1 MAAAARVAGCAVSPA
16 LITGVTRTGRLPGSS
31 PDRGIRATTGTGLAP
46 GYLIGGRRGRRRPAN
61 GVAGGRAARSGRTAL
76 ADQPSHPR
84 QRRGSA
90 INTAATEGRAYS
102 EDMRE
107 TGSSNGVTVMRAE
120 SAIGGEEPPFSPS
133 RAVICTAW
141 CLTCDIRCSY
151 FSSRPSPRSSGIW
164 RAWGLLGTDTTGMS
178 RSGQEGRLLL
188 GHVVSG
194 VMGSGAAGR
203 SDRGQHGCGSRSEGQ
218 AAPEAVAPA
227 AAGWRL
233 SFPAWLD
240 G

>member
-1 MAAAARVAGCAVSPA
+1 VG
-16 LITGVTRTGRLPGSS
+16 GGG
-31 PDRGIRATTGTGLAP
+31 
-46 GYLIGGRRGRRRPAN
+46 GGRRAAK

-133 RAVICTAW
+133 RAVICTAGG
-141 CLTCDIRCSY
+141 LTGGIR
-151 FSSRPSPRSSGIW
+151 
-164 RAWGLLGTDTTGMS
+164 
-178 RSGQEGRLLL
+178 
-188 GHVVSG
+188 
-194 VMGSGAAGR
+194 
-203 SDRGQHGCGSRSEGQ
+203 RSER
-218 AAPEAVAPA
+218 PLP
-227 AAGWRL
+227 WRRRPPGPL
-233 SFPAWLD
+233 PR